1 MRNPVAA
8 APGRV
13 LPDWSIV
20 ETPVVGTHRATVFLF
35 HGLGADGHDLAPVVP
50 ALRLPAA
57 LGVRFRFPEAPK
69 RPVTVNGGF
78 VMRAWYD
85 LPALD
90 GGGRAD
96 PEHLAESVAG
106 ARALLAAEIAGGIP
120 PERIVLAGFSQGGA
134 VALAAATGT
143 GVSGEPPPPLAGV
156 VALSAYLPGETAPFP
171 APEGNR
177 TPIFLA
183 HGEHDDLVP
192 FALGAASRDRLL
204 AAGWKVEFH
213 SYPMAHAVSPEEIAD
228 LGRFLRRAL
237 GGGPA

>member
-1 MRNPVAA
+1 MRDSVAA
-8 APGRV
+8 APGRT
-13 LPDWSIV
+13 LPDWNVV
-20 ETPVVGTHRATVFLF
+20 ETPAAGAHRATVFLL
-35 HGLGADGHDLAPVVP
+35 HGLGADGHDFAPVVP

-90 GGGRAD
+90 GGGRAN

-106 ARALLAAEIAGGIP
+106 TRALIAAEIADGIP

-134 VALAAATGT
+134 VALAAATGAD
-143 GVSGEPPPPLAGV
+143 GEPPPRLAGV
-156 VALSAYLPGETAPFP
+156 AALSTYLPAATAPVP
-171 APEGNR
+171 GPEGNA

-192 FALGAASRDRLL
+192 FALGAASRDRLR
-204 AAGWKVEFH
+204 AAGWEVEFH